1 MNERR
6 EDYRETAVLIAVSTP
21 EVAEAKTMEYLN
33 ELAFLVE
40 TAGGQCVKMFTQ
52 NLAHPDSRTYFGSG
66 KIREVA
72 DYVQENDLTWWWWMT
87 SFHRHSSVI
96 SRH

>member
-52 NLAHPDSRTYFGSG
+52 NLAHPRGGRLCSG
-66 KIREVA
+66 ER
-72 DYVQENDLTWWWWMT
+72 
-87 SFHRHSSVI
+87 HRHGGGG
-96 SRH
+96 